1 MERDSFGSLLVSSYY
16 SRLSSTEDFKEV
28 VERPMTREMDQE
40 GNGKM
45 DWFFNQ
51 FVYGTF
57 LPDYNLEASFTPASD
72 GFTMNAKITQSS
84 VNETFMMPVPIY
96 LDFGN
101 NKIVKIGAVRMM
113 GNSTVP
119 LSLPLTG
126 ISEPPKRAL
135 LNYNFDILGTG
146 NGK

>member
-1 MERDSFGSLLVSSYY
+1 
-16 SRLSSTEDFKEV
+16 
-28 VERPMTREMDQE
+28 
-40 GNGKM
+40 
-45 DWFFNQ
+45 
-51 FVYGTF
+51 
-57 LPDYNLEASFTPASD
+57 
-72 GFTMNAKITQSS
+72 MNAKITQSS
-84 VNETFMMPVPIY
+84 VNETFMMPFPIY